1 MKLTATRCKIS
12 TLQLSEKMNVEID
25 GLNVF
30 YEVGGSGASVV
41 LLHGW
46 GGNSESFKPV
56 FDYLINNYK
65 TYTLDLPGFGNS
77 DLPPCPW
84 GADDYARL
92 ILGFFEKLQIDKA
105 NIIAHSFGGRIAIV
119 LAAEQP
125 EKVEKLV
132 LVGSAG
138 IIPRRTV
145 KYHVR
150 VSIAKMGKLLF
161 APQLFGTFGVRGRN
175 AISRLVGSKDYQDA
189 GELRG
194 TFVKV
199 VNEDLKPRLPKIR
212 ASTLLVW
219 GEKDT
224 ATPISHAKIM
234 EKEIE
239 DAGLVVLQNAGHFSY
254 LDNFPQFCRIVSR
267 FLGK

>member
-1 MKLTATRCKIS
+1 
-12 TLQLSEKMNVEID
+12 MNVEID
-25 GLNVF
+25 GLKVF
-30 YEVGGSGASVV
+30 YEVGGTGETVV

-46 GGNSESFKPV
+46 GGQSESFKPV
-56 FDYLINNYK
+56 FDFLINGYK
-65 TYTLDLPGFGNS
+65 TYSLDLPGFGKS
-77 DLPPCPW
+77 DMPPCPW
-84 GADDYARL
+84 GADDYTRL
-92 ILGFFEKLQIDKA
+92 ILGFFEELQIAKA

-119 LAAEQP
+119 LAAKQP
-125 EKVEKLV
+125 EKVDKLV
-132 LVGSAG
+132 LVDSAG
-138 IIPRRTV
+138 LKPRRTV

-161 APQLFGTFGVRGRN
+161 SARLFGTFGNKARK

-189 GELRG
+189 GEMRG

-199 VNEDLKPRLPKIR
+199 VNEDLRPLLPKIR

-234 EKEIE
+234 ENEIE

>member
-1 MKLTATRCKIS
+1 MFI
-12 TLQLSEKMNVEID
+12 EID
-25 GLNVF
+25 GLRVF
-30 YEVGGSGASVV
+30 YEIGGTGETVV

-46 GGNSESFKPV
+46 GGQAESFKPV
-56 FDYLINNYK
+56 FDNLINGFKAYA
-65 TYTLDLPGFGNS
+65 LDLPGFGNS

-84 GADDYARL
+84 GADDYAL
-92 ILGFFEKLQIDKA
+92 FISAFFTKLGIAKA

-119 LAAEQP
+119 LAAKQP
-125 EKVEKLV
+125 EKVDKLI
-132 LVGSAG
+132 LVDSAG
-138 IIPRRTV
+138 IKPQRTF

-150 VSIAKMGKLLF
+150 VSIAKIGKRLF
-161 APQLFGTFGVRGRN
+161 SVRIFGPFGEKVRN
-175 AISRLVGSKDYQDA
+175 AISGLVGSKDYQNA
-189 GELRG
+189 GEMRG

-199 VNEDLKPRLPKIR
+199 VNEDLKPLLSKIK

-224 ATPISHAKIM
+224 ATPTNSDAKIM
-234 EKEIE
+234 EKEID

-254 LDNFPQFCRIVSR
+254 LDNYPQFCRIVSR